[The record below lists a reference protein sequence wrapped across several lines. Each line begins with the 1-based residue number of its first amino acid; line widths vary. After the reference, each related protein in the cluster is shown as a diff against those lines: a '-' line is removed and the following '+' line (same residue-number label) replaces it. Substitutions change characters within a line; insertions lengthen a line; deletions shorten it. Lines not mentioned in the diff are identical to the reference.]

1 MKKVQKGFTL
11 IELMIVIAIVGIL
24 AAVALPAYTNYT
36 ERAKFAEVINATQAI
51 KVAVEEC
58 YARTGALTDCNSTSG
73 NSTTNAINALVAGAN
88 GGEYVTS
95 VAVGASGNI
104 VAQGAAPVDNTYLL
118 SASESSGQLTWTVG
132 GECLGAGWC

>member
-1 MKKVQKGFTL
+1 MKKDQKGFTL

-58 YARTGALTDCNSTSG
+58 YARTGALTNCNSTSG
-73 NSTTNAINALVAGAN
+73 NSTTNAINALVAGAS
-88 GGEYVTS
+88 GGDYVTS
-95 VAVGASGNI
+95 VAVGATGNI

-118 SASESSGQLTWTVG
+118 SASESNGQLTWTVG